1 MFGFYSV
8 SEKLAGV
15 VGPVLFAATT
25 QVTHGG
31 RLATLTLL
39 PLFLGG
45 AWLLST
51 VDLERGRRAAA
62 AR

>member
-1 MFGFYSV
+1 VVFGAV
-8 SEKLAGV
+8 
-15 VGPVLFAATT
+15 T

-51 VDLERGRRAAA
+51 VDLARGRRAALGPQA
-62 AR
+62 